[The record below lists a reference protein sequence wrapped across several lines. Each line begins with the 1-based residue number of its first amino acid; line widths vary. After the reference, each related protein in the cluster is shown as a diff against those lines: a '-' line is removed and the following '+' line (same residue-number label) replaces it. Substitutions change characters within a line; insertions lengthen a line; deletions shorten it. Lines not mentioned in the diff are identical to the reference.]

1 MRRKTVQWEAREARR
16 QGTQGWARKV
26 WYKRLQAFFCQ
37 AAQCFIHQ
45 PAVLRLWL
53 AAAAG
58 ARRVAALWEEVWRAA
73 LLGVLL
79 VGICQADDGGLIK
92 RAPQELKPR
101 RQALPCG
108 GSGWQVAGSVG
119 VVHGARS
126 RAGLPQSHNAQD
138 NTHA

>member
-1 MRRKTVQWEAREARR
+1 MGG
-16 QGTQGWARKV
+16 QGS
-26 WYKRLQAFFCQ
+26 Q
-37 AAQCFIHQ
+37 AAGDAGLGQESMVQEAAGLLLPGSPVFHPSASRVAALAGGC
-45 PAVLRLWL
+45 RLCG
-53 AAAAG
+53 G